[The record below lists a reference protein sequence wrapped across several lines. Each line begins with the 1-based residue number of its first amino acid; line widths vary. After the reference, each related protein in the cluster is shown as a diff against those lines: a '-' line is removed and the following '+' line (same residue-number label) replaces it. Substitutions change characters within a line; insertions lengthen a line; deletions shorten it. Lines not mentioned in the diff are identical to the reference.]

1 MLMWVGDMR
10 KKKKFFVDS
19 CKKCPACFI
28 FFKNDS
34 VIYKCVRESKE
45 VPSEGIL
52 KDCDF
57 IKIVMKKKY
66 NLTFHDSSPELK
78 KERYCGKGR
87 YYNNGRELILLR
99 MKEKEITAPEMAKRL
114 GVTKAYFY
122 RFIKT
127 SYHYSDNPTIKK
139 ICDILEIDEKEG
151 FPSQT
156 EDEKIK
162 ELFLQLK

>member
-1 MLMWVGDMR
+1 
-10 KKKKFFVDS
+10 
-19 CKKCPACFI
+19 
-28 FFKNDS
+28 
-34 VIYKCVRESKE
+34 
-45 VPSEGIL
+45 
-52 KDCDF
+52 
-57 IKIVMKKKY
+57 
-66 NLTFHDSSPELK
+66 
-78 KERYCGKGR
+78 
-87 YYNNGRELILLR
+87 

>member
-19 CKKCPACFI
+19 CKKCPACLI

-57 IKIVMKKKY
+57 IKIVMKK
-66 NLTFHDSSPELK
+66 N
-78 KERYCGKGR
+78 
-87 YYNNGRELILLR
+87 I
-99 MKEKEITAPEMAKRL
+99 I
-114 GVTKAYFY
+114 
-122 RFIKT
+122 
-127 SYHYSDNPTIKK
+127 
-139 ICDILEIDEKEG
+139 
-151 FPSQT
+151 
-156 EDEKIK
+156 
-162 ELFLQLK
+162 